1 MSDDTPLPRLKQLQG
16 DIADQNGM
24 WNAGALHYSLRNAI
38 QVPGPSG
45 FPSSL
50 ESLAGDYSRAE
61 KGVDAALMAVGE
73 IRRQRLPTVWA
84 GETQVAAADALAAV
98 ERGLERG
105 IGVLGRIAKELRG
118 LADAVEA
125 AQKRDG
131 DGIPPLQ
138 EAYGLTEEI
147 TAGPFIDPVHYDG
160 DKMHRAHQLGIGG
173 IGDRVGAHSTLAET
187 SREVSSTFHDLASQA
202 RLQRLANSPLSALD
216 ELLLTDAGST
226 GDGMDSAILSAS
238 MADRAADHLSGMS
251 EADQARMKQLLAGAD
266 SPEHRAYL
274 MRALAAG
281 HDINKITEFNR
292 LIGPYGNDPAWLA
305 AHLNPLDAGGQS
317 PTGQRQATTFDGTKW
332 TQGNYPTCVAASTV
346 TARAQVD
353 PLYALQLTTGG
364 HPGDPA
370 YDNGDSF
377 AQRLRDEQA
386 RVYDDE
392 RPWYQELPV
401 IDKGGMT
408 DRQSAT
414 IADEEIGAHTGADY
428 ENRGV
433 DSADERRAVLPEIER
448 AVDEGH
454 AVPFSSRD
462 DSGGHQMLI
471 IGHEGDRLQVYNPWG
486 YTVWVNEDDFVN
498 GRLDSF
504 DKNVPNE
511 LTSVR
516 LPK

>member
-1 MSDDTPLPRLKQLQG
+1 MTDDTPLPRLKQLQD

-45 FPSSL
+45 HPSGL
-50 ESLAGDYSRAE
+50 ESIAGDFSRAE
-61 KGVDAALMAVGE
+61 KSLDAVLMVVGE
-73 IRRQRLPTVWA
+73 IRRQRLPAVWA
-84 GETQVAAADALAAV
+84 GETQVAASDALAAA

-105 IGVLGRIAKELRG
+105 VGALGRIAKELFR
-118 LADAVEA
+118 LADALEV

-147 TAGPFIDPVHYDG
+147 TAGPFIDPINYDG
-160 DKMHRAHQLGIGG
+160 DKMHRAQQLAIGG
-173 IGDRVGAHSTLAET
+173 IGDRVGAHTALAET
-187 SREVSSTFHDLASQA
+187 SREVASTFHDLASQA
-202 RLQRLANSPLSALD
+202 RLQRLSDSPLSPLD
-216 ELLLTDAGST
+216 ELVLADAGST
-226 GDGMDSAILSAS
+226 GDSVDSAILSAS
-238 MADRAADHLSGMS
+238 MADRAADNLAGLS
-251 EADQARMKQLLAGAD
+251 EADRARMTQLLAAAG

-281 HDINKITEFNR
+281 HDINKIIEFNR

-305 AHLNPLDAGGQS
+305 EHLNPLGGGS
-317 PTGQRQATTFDGTKW
+317 MAPGQQDTTFDGREW

-370 YDNGDSF
+370 YDNGQAF
-377 AQRLRDEQA
+377 AERLRDEQV

-392 RPWYQELPV
+392 RPWYQELPL
-401 IDKGGMT
+401 IDQGGMT
-408 DRQSAT
+408 SGQSAN
-414 IADEEIGAHTGADY
+414 IANEEIGAYTGADY
-428 ENRGV
+428 ENRDV
-433 DSADERRAVLPEIER
+433 DNADERRAVLPEIER

-462 DSGGHQMLI
+462 GSRGHQMLI
-471 IGHEGDRLQVYNPWG
+471 IGHEGDQLQVYNPWG

-504 DKNVPNE
+504 DEHVPNE
-511 LTSVR
+511 LVSVR